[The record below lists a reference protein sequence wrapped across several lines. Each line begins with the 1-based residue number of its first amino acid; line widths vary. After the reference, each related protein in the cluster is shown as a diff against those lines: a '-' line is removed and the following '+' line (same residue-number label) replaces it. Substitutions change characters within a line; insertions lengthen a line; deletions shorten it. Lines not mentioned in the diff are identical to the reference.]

1 MVSCYYLLKGREK
14 DFAKKSI
21 LIASAFAIL
30 ASAIA

>member
-21 LIASAFAIL
+21 LIAATFGLVGSVVA
-30 ASAIA
+30 